1 MVSERAVVTSPATI
15 ANFGPGFDSFGLCLD
30 SPVDKVSVALRDDGR
45 IALEVPEGMGLPT
58 EPSKNTC
65 SFAAT
70 KLAEMCGGPRGFD
83 MKLEKGTRPG
93 SGLGS
98 SAASSVGGALAMA
111 ALLGVEDMTLVLEA
125 SAMGEELVAGV
136 RHYDNVAAALYGGF
150 TAATGAGGRQVV
162 RVDPPALDVVVVLP
176 DIEVNTRDARAVLP
190 RSVPL
195 EDAVYNLSLA
205 SAMVDAM
212 IRGDPDAIGRC
223 LDDRLS
229 VPFRK
234 KLVPGFDEVR
244 RVGLESGALGVS
256 LAGSGPAIFAIA
268 KGHADEIR
276 LAMVSALERS
286 AGLSCSSFL
295 TVPGGGAKVLSTG

>member
-30 SPVDKVSVALRDDGR
+30 SPVDRVSVTLRDDGR
-45 IALEVPEGMGLPT
+45 IRLEVPEGMGLPT
-58 EPSKNTC
+58 EPSENTS
-65 SFAAT
+65 SFAAM

-111 ALLGVEDMTLVLEA
+111 ALLEVEDMALVLEA
-125 SAMGEELVAGV
+125 SALGEELIAGV

-150 TAATGAGGRQVV
+150 TVASGVGGRQIMK
-162 RVDPPALDVVVVLP
+162 VDPPAFDVVVVLP
-176 DIEVNTRDARAVLP
+176 DVEVNTRDARAVLP

-195 EDAVYNLSLA
+195 EDAVYNLSMA
-205 SAMVDAM
+205 SVMVSAMM
-212 IRGDPDAIGRC
+212 RGDVEEVGRC

-234 KLVPGFDEVR
+234 KLVPGFDDVR

-256 LAGSGPAIFAIA
+256 LAGSGPAIFAVA

-276 LAMVSALERS
+276 MAMVSALKRS
-286 AGLSCSSFL
+286 SGLSSSSFL
-295 TVPGGGAKVLSTG
+295 TVPGTGAKLRSIG